1 MVGQSSDCWR
11 DDYFHKLGKLVF
23 PRETRFFWQNQ
34 KKDGSWGW
42 RYIYIYIYIYVYIMY
57 IHIFF
62 CLLSSLNLTE
72 HGVIIPHLEHT
83 PNHKGKNLLAV
94 PWIQSICRSKN
105 ISWYLRCVFSECTP
119 SWYHLV
125 FIWYSYGITW
135 YHMAHGIWHHMV
147 SLAYG
152 IVLVLSLSIIPLPWH
167 RRSHDGHFDG
177 AHTSA
182 DGGMFRSRQLLG
194 CRGVAVQGKTSNGL
208 MLGKLGWPT
217 PISLGFVTGDPNPY
231 HLNPK

>member
-1 MVGQSSDCWR
+1 M
-11 DDYFHKLGKLVF
+11 
-23 PRETRFFWQNQ
+23 
-34 KKDGSWGW
+34 
-42 RYIYIYIYIYVYIMY
+42 YIYIHIM
-57 IHIFF
+57 F
-62 CLLSSLNLTE
+62 LSSLNLTE

-167 RRSHDGHFDG
+167 RRSHDGYFDG

-194 CRGVAVQGKTSNGL
+194 CRGVAVQGKPQTVWCWGSWADRPL
-208 MLGKLGWPT
+208 KPWLCHWWPK
-217 PISLGFVTGDPNPY
+217 SLPFEPEVRDSATRD
-231 HLNPK
+231 